1 MTPRRVRSALL
12 SAAAGAARLVGRGVL
27 QVKRVT
33 GLLRPVRA
41 TPYTGHGTPQLVHVK
56 GRVRERPG
64 VGQAKRSDSQWDNVA
79 DIVRQFTATA
89 VPGATVRLRLT
100 GAEPTGAE
108 PTSTE
113 PTGAGLEVTADP
125 DGYFRARLH
134 PVRPLTAG
142 WHEVTAELVQP
153 RLGDPAPVPGRVL
166 IPPADADFA
175 IISDLDDTVIR
186 SGITN
191 PARAALTLLLNNAT
205 TRTPFPGVAAFYRA
219 LRAGPSGAA
228 SNPLFYVSSSP
239 WNLYDLVVEFLARQD
254 IPEGPL
260 FLRAWGLDADA
271 LPVGGHSDHKSE
283 LINGLLTTYPHLSFV
298 LIGDSGQQDP
308 EIYRDVVT
316 SRPGRVLAVYIRD
329 VTDTDRHTQVQ
340 DVAREVRSSGVPF
353 ELVADTA
360 AAARHA
366 AGLGLLSP
374 AGEGDVV
381 AAARTR
387 ADHPPTG

>member
-1 MTPRRVRSALL
+1 MIPRRVRAVLL
-12 SAAAGAARLVGRGVL
+12 SVLARSAQVVGSGVL
-27 QVKRVT
+27 KLKQVT

-41 TPYTGHGTPQLVHVK
+41 TPYTGHGTPHLVHVK

-64 VGQAKRSDSQWDNVA
+64 VGKARRSDSRVENLA

-89 VPGATVRLRLT
+89 IPGATVRLRLA
-100 GAEPTGAE
+100 G
-108 PTSTE
+108 TE
-113 PTGAGLEVTADP
+113 LDVTADS
-125 DGYFRARLH
+125 DGYFRASMH
-134 PVRPLTAG
+134 PVSPLTAG
-142 WHEVTAELVQP
+142 WHEVTAELVGS
-153 RLGDPAPVPGRVL
+153 RLVDPAPVPVPGRVL

-191 PARAALTLLLNNAT
+191 PLRAASTLLLNNAT
-205 TRTPFPGVAAFYRA
+205 TRTPFPGVAVFYRA

-228 SNPLFYVSSSP
+228 ANPLFYVSSSP
-239 WNLYDLVVEFLARQD
+239 WNLYDLVVEFLARQG

-271 LPVGGHSDHKSE
+271 LPGGGHSAHKSE
-283 LINGLLTTYPHLSFV
+283 LIHGLLATYPHLSFV

-308 EIYRDVVT
+308 EIYRDVVI
-316 SRPGRVLAVYIRD
+316 SWPGRVLAVYIRD
-329 VTDTDRHTQVQ
+329 VTDTDRLRRVQ
-340 DVAREVRSSGVPF
+340 EMAREVREAGVAF

-374 AGEGDVV
+374 PAQGEVV

-387 ADHPPTG
+387 AGLLPPR